1 MAWNIVKGDE
11 MKKIAYIGMIVF
23 FGLLVAGCG
32 GGSGGTAESDTA
44 KNTMQKE
51 QSGVDKESEV
61 DSDAESENSTVQK
74 EQSGVDKES
83 EVDSDANSANSTD
96 EAVEDEKSD
105 KDEKDKGDC
114 RVYNPIT
121 GLCEDGE

>member
-51 QSGVDKESEV
+51 QSGVDKES
-61 DSDAESENSTVQK
+61 K
-74 EQSGVDKES
+74 
-83 EVDSDANSANSTD
+83 VDSDANSANSTD